1 ALIVSLA
8 AGLLVSKGG
17 TRGTAE
23 QAVLGQLGAYPRALF
38 VAAGLMLVFAVMPGM
53 PFAPF
58 ALLSVL
64 MGTIAYLIPRR
75 LAEAQSKIEAEAKAK
90 ERQRLLEHQES
101 EAVKDSLKTAEIELR
116 LGKHLAV
123 QIQPTQQE
131 LAHRVGRMRRKF
143 AQQYGF
149 VVPDIKL
156 VESHTVPSKSYEV
169 AIHGTVIAA
178 QQVRTGE
185 TMIVVGDGPMPGLTG
200 EEVREPAF
208 GMRAV
213 WVPEA
218 YAQEA
223 RREGFSPIDWPSV
236 MLTHVSEVIRNNL
249 PQLLS
254 YKDLRMLIDRLDAE
268 YKRLVDDICPSQ
280 ISYSGLQAVLKLL
293 LAERVSIRNL
303 HLIIEAIAEIV
314 PHARR
319 AEQIAEHVRLRIAQ
333 QICGDLA
340 ENGVLNVLR
349 LGSRWDLTFHQGLKR
364 DAKGD
369 VVEVDIDP
377 RLIEQFGTEASEA
390 IRTHMKATHRFA
402 LVTAPEVRSYV
413 RMIIERL
420 FPTVAV
426 LSHVEIAR
434 GVEIKS
440 LGTIS

>member
-1 ALIVSLA
+1 
-8 AGLLVSKGG
+8 
-17 TRGTAE
+17 
-23 QAVLGQLGAYPRALF
+23 
-38 VAAGLMLVFAVMPGM
+38 MLVFAILPGM
-53 PFAPF
+53 PFLPF
-58 ALLSVL
+58 AVLSVL

-75 LAEAQSKIEAEAKAK
+75 LAEAQSKVDAAVKAK
-90 ERQRLLEHQES
+90 EQQRLLEHQES

-123 QIQPTQQE
+123 QMQGAQNE

-156 VESHTVPSKSYEV
+156 VESLTVPSKSYEI

-178 QQVRTGE
+178 QQMRPGE
-185 TMIVVGDGPMPGLTG
+185 TMIVVGDGPLPSIAG

-213 WVPEA
+213 WVPDA

-223 RREGFSPIDWPSV
+223 RREGFSPIDWHSV

-254 YKDLRMLIDRLDAE
+254 YKDLRMLIERLDSE

-340 ENGVLNVLR
+340 ENGALNVLR

-369 VVEVDIDP
+369 VVEVDLDP
-377 RLIEQFGTEASEA
+377 RLIEQFGVEASEA
-390 IRTHMKATHRFA
+390 IRAHLKTSHKFA

-420 FPTVAV
+420 FPTVPV